1 MTFLQRLLTLRSLL
15 GAILLGLLWWLGEG
29 LGNSPYILAIDPI
42 TAALILGGIGV
53 AGGVGSQLA
62 LGGGE
67 VGSPELGDFA
77 ASGFVPGADPIL
89 AALQREQLIQQGVDP
104 GQAGIQGSPVMRFLQ
119 APLSG
124 TAGVFRADAQQV
136 FAQEAEQVARIVRE
150 GLAQGLGEDEI
161 LQNAL
166 QSQTAFGA
174 FDNTSSK
181 QLALAAGFSGV
192 EDLVRQQIA
201 FERERPEEAAR
212 AREQLGVI
220 RAGRDAATRGIS
232 QILQDFPVPTQAAI
246 DDLAGTFEA
255 DFRRD
260 RLQQANVGGFPADLR
275 NIEREGLLQALGV
288 FGGQQ
293 QLAGGALSALQG
305 AETQNLLNAL
315 AVQERGQ
322 AAQLGAAQLAG
333 AQAQSFNQL
342 GTQVELANLAS
353 DQEQAN
359 QLTNLFGTLAGGGF
373 ELAGA
378 GTGAKKGSKGG
389 GAPGTG

>member
-1 MTFLQRLLTLRSLL
+1 
-15 GAILLGLLWWLGEG
+15 
-29 LGNSPYILAIDPI
+29 
-42 TAALILGGIGV
+42 
-53 AGGVGSQLA
+53 
-62 LGGGE
+62 
-67 VGSPELGDFA
+67 
-77 ASGFVPGADPIL
+77 
-89 AALQREQLIQQGVDP
+89 
-104 GQAGIQGSPVMRFLQ
+104 
-119 APLSG
+119 
-124 TAGVFRADAQQV
+124 
-136 FAQEAEQVARIVRE
+136 
-150 GLAQGLGEDEI
+150 
-161 LQNAL
+161 
-166 QSQTAFGA
+166 
-174 FDNTSSK
+174 
-181 QLALAAGFSGV
+181 
-192 EDLVRQQIA
+192 
-201 FERERPEEAAR
+201 
-212 AREQLGVI
+212 
-220 RAGRDAATRGIS
+220 
-232 QILQDFPVPTQAAI
+232 
-246 DDLAGTFEA
+246 
-255 DFRRD
+255 
-260 RLQQANVGGFPADLR
+260 
-275 NIEREGLLQALGV
+275 LGV